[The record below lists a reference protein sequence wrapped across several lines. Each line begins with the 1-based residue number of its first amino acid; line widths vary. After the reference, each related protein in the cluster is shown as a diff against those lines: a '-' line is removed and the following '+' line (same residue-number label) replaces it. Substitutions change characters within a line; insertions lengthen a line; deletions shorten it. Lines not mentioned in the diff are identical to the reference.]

1 MFLCTKVLYKPV
13 VTELKK
19 KMAIKVKVEKSADG
33 IYWGSTQN
41 IPGVVTAD
49 GQDLKELKEN
59 LQEALEL
66 YLETAQST
74 NNSKILKL
82 LEEGI
87 EFEYQIELSEL
98 FNKLKVIN
106 KSAFATRIGISPSL
120 LRQYSVKKDI
130 YISEERAKKIENE
143 LHLLG
148 QELQSIR
155 L

>member
-1 MFLCTKVLYKPV
+1 MG
-13 VTELKK
+13 
-19 KMAIKVKVEKSADG
+19 IIVKVEKSADG
-33 IYWGSTQN
+33 VYWGTTQN
-41 IPGVVTAD
+41 IPGVISAD

-66 YLETAQST
+66 YLETAQDI
-74 NNSKILKL
+74 NNTEISKL
-82 LEEGI
+82 LDDGI
-87 EFEYQIELSEL
+87 ELEYQIELSEL
-98 FNKLKVIN
+98 FKKLKVIN